1 MDKFLERRTI
11 EKTVCP
17 TGGLQQ
23 GCSRGQLAVLN
34 LHLPWARYRA
44 AKARFDELKIVKADL
59 KRDLDQ
65 AQLADRPYREMVECV
80 HGPLCPPDALSLLK
94 SRVDKLERARK
105 TTSAKHADI
114 ERQLVESTAKLVRHA
129 RRQARTLF

>member
-17 TGGLQQ
+17 SEIATGSLT
-23 GCSRGQLAVLN
+23 GQLAVLN
-34 LHLPWARYRA
+34 LHLPWARYRT

-80 HGPLCPPDALSLLK
+80 HGALSPP
-94 SRVDKLERARK
+94 
-105 TTSAKHADI
+105 
-114 ERQLVESTAKLVRHA
+114 
-129 RRQARTLF
+129 